1 MSKQNYF
8 AKNKNFNGSLA
19 EIEESKNQ
27 ILIDGESGEAI
38 VSLSS
43 LEISEKTKDELK
55 LKNISRNDKGSF
67 VKYISNRKFLYSSL
81 FIHVIYYFV

>member
-8 AKNKNFNGSLA
+8 AKNENFNGSLA

-67 VKYISNRKFLYSSL
+67 VENISNRKFLYSSL